1 VVELGHNAVGIEVKL
16 GDNVDFKDAKNLLHL
31 KEYVPNMVAGVIIYN
46 GNSIMKI
53 ARDVIAIPWQM
64 F

>member
-1 VVELGHNAVGIEVKL
+1 
-16 GDNVDFKDAKNLLHL
+16 LLHL
-31 KEYVPNMVAGVIIYN
+31 KEYVPNMVAGVVVYN
-46 GNSIMKI
+46 GNFITKI